1 MAPAVDCQDMKPAV
15 DNQDMELA
23 VDSADIE
30 PAVDNQ
36 DMEPAVDAADTL
48 QAVYEVDTV
57 PAVVEERNIRLV
69 VEKQAIVQ
77 AVGRD
82 SVPVGERRVLELVQ
96 EQEMPL
102 LLPSEAVEPWEGLM
116 AVPPAVAAGMVG
128 TVGYFRTV
136 AADLDCCR
144 RSFQ

>member
-1 MAPAVDCQDMKPAV
+1 MKPAV

-36 DMEPAVDAADTL
+36 DME
-48 QAVYEVDTV
+48 

-116 AVPPAVAAGMVG
+116 AVPPAVAAGMV
-128 TVGYFRTV
+128 
-136 AADLDCCR
+136 
-144 RSFQ
+144 

>member
-15 DNQDMELA
+15 GNQDMEPA

-69 VEKQAIVQ
+69 VEEQAIVQ

-82 SVPVGERRVLELVQ
+82 SVPVGERRVLE
-96 EQEMPL
+96 QEMPL
-102 LLPSEAVEPWEGLM
+102 LLPSEVVEPWEGLM